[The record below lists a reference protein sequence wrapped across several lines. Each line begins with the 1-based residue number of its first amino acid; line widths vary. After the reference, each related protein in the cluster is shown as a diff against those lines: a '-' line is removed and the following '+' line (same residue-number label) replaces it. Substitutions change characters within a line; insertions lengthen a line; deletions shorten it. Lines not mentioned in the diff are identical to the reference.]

1 MDLPLWFV
9 GLIGLVAVLVAYAV
23 YEIFQFRQEAIQ
35 RMTEIRDLLREL
47 QQKS

>member
-1 MDLPLWFV
+1 MVWPLLFV
-9 GLIGLVAVLVAYAV
+9 GLIGLMGVLLVYAV
-23 YEIFQFRQEAIQ
+23 YEITLFRQEAIQ